1 MSGRYLLDTNIVLA
15 LFAADESVMDKIEI
29 ADEVFIPS
37 QVIGEMYYVAH
48 QSARPRDNTVRVTD
62 FSQTSSVLVCDAET
76 GRWYGIIKD
85 LLRQKNTPIPENDI
99 WIAALALQYGLTLV
113 TRDPQFGEI
122 TNLRKEIW

>member
-48 QSARPRDNTVRVTD
+48 QSARPRDNTMRVTD
-62 FSQTSSVLVCDAET
+62 FSQSSSVLVCDAET

-122 TNLRKEIW
+122 TNLRKESW

>member
-29 ADEVFIPS
+29 ADEVFVPS

-62 FSQTSSVLVCDAET
+62 FSQSSSVLVCDAET

-99 WIAALALQYGLTLV
+99 WIAAIALQYGLTLV
-113 TRDPQFGEI
+113 TRDPQFREI
-122 TNLRKEIW
+122 TNLRTEKW

>member
-62 FSQTSSVLVCDAET
+62 FSQSSSVLVCDAET

>member
-122 TNLRKEIW
+122 TNLRKESW

>member
-15 LFAADESVMDKIEI
+15 LFAADESVIDKIEI

-62 FSQTSSVLVCDAET
+62 FAQSSSVLVCDSET

-85 LLRQKNTPIPENDI
+85 LLRQKNTPLPENDI
-99 WIAALALQYGLTLV
+99 WIAAVALQYGLTLV
-113 TRDPQFGEI
+113 TRDPQFREI
-122 TNLRKEIW
+122 TNLRTDKW